1 MTSNDIRRVASV
13 TCMILICGLMLLTGC
28 SRTVYPAEST
38 AASSHCFPLPGA
50 KVISPY
56 GQRGILAKVL
66 GQFTPKYIIMVD
78 GQPFSKNDKENL
90 INGARFFS
98 YPFPAAKD
106 VKEALDILR
115 SNPGLLQQ
123 FGEASMHIDILSKFW
138 VSETASHLIIMK
150 KPQCYDASSGSVITA
165 SDSDAP
171 YRLTLAYFYKGD
183 LTWQTL

>member
-1 MTSNDIRRVASV
+1 MEYNTNNWHAGEIVNIPRKETLLKRSGNTSYEWLVGSRYIVIREA
-13 TCMILICGLMLLTGC
+13 TEG
-28 SRTVYPAEST
+28 
-38 AASSHCFPLPGA
+38 
-50 KVISPY
+50 K
-56 GQRGILAKVL
+56 RGILAKVL
-66 GQFTPKYIIMVD
+66 GQFTPKYIMMVD

-115 SNPGLLQQ
+115 SNPELLQQ
-123 FGEASMHIDILSKFW
+123 FGEASMHIDILSNFW
-138 VSETASHLIIMK
+138 VSETAHHLIIMK
-150 KPQCYDASSGSVITA
+150 KPQCYDASSGSIITA

-183 LTWQTL
+183 LTW